1 MTSDSAADDSPEV
14 GGQAP
19 AADDSLSIL
28 CTSIEGSAVL
38 TKRLGEAKARELFS
52 EHERIVR
59 EALEAHDGL
68 ELKAMGDAFAISFS
82 RVTRALECA
91 IVTQRA
97 FAEHSDS
104 AAEPFKVRIGLNTGE
119 AISADD
125 PNRVDRLAAAV
136 DMAERIAAQAEGG
149 EILASNF
156 VRDLVTSGEFVF
168 DDRGPSDQHA
178 FDDPERVYELS
189 WREA

>member
-1 MTSDSAADDSPEV
+1 MTSDQAADDSSEV
-14 GGQAP
+14 AGQAP
-19 AADDSLSIL
+19 AAGSLTIL

-38 TKRLGEAKARELFS
+38 TRRLGEAKARELFS

-59 EALEAHDGL
+59 EALKSHDGL
-68 ELKAMGDAFAISFS
+68 ELKAMGDAVAVSFS
-82 RVTRALECA
+82 QVTRALECA
-91 IVTQRA
+91 IATQRA

-104 AAEPFKVRIGLNTGE
+104 AEEPFKVRIGLNTGE
-119 AISADD
+119 PIGDD
-125 PNRVDRLAAAV
+125 DSGRGDRLAAAI

-156 VRDLVTSGEFVF
+156 VRDLVASGSFLF
-168 DDRGPSDQHA
+168 DDRGPSDQHG
-178 FDDPERVYELS
+178 FDDPERVYEVS